1 MIVWRT
7 HIKKIKQKLKIMKK
21 LLLMLIIVLATTF
34 AKAQPSV
41 FRTNSVVIGTY
52 NKKLKKWIYNPKT
65 KIELSIIFNEL
76 TVYVDD
82 ANNSRYVIDDKV
94 EERTEGDKLHFI
106 VKGFDKNE
114 KDVLVIL
121 TRNTVTEQ
129 RTCTI
134 YWTVS
139 QRAVIY
145 DIKQDEQ

>member
-1 MIVWRT
+1 
-7 HIKKIKQKLKIMKK
+7 MKK

-52 NKKLKKWIYNPKT
+52 NKKLKKCIYNPKT

-94 EERTEGDKLHFI
+94 EERTEGDKSHLI
-106 VKGFDKNE
+106 IKGFDKNK

-121 TRNTVTEQ
+121 TKNTVTEQ

-145 DIKQDEQ
+145 DIKQDE

>member
-1 MIVWRT
+1 M
-7 HIKKIKQKLKIMKK
+7 KKI
-21 LLLMLIIVLATTF
+21 LLVLIIVLTTTF

-65 KIELSIIFNEL
+65 KIELSIILNEL

-94 EERTEGDKLHFI
+94 EERTEGDKSHLI
-106 VKGFDKNE
+106 IKGFDKNK

-121 TRNTVTEQ
+121 TKNIITEQ

>member
-1 MIVWRT
+1 M
-7 HIKKIKQKLKIMKK
+7 KKI
-21 LLLMLIIVLATTF
+21 LLVLIIVLTTTF

-94 EERTEGDKLHFI
+94 EERTEGDKSHLI
-106 VKGFDKNE
+106 IKGFDKNK

-121 TRNTVTEQ
+121 TKNIITEQ

-134 YWTVS
+134 YWTAS

>member
-1 MIVWRT
+1 
-7 HIKKIKQKLKIMKK
+7 L
-21 LLLMLIIVLATTF
+21 
-34 AKAQPSV
+34 
-41 FRTNSVVIGTY
+41 
-52 NKKLKKWIYNPKT
+52 IYNPKT

-94 EERTEGDKLHFI
+94 EERTEGDKSHLI
-106 VKGFDKNE
+106 IKGFDKNK

-121 TRNTVTEQ
+121 TKNIVTEQ

-145 DIKQDEQ
+145 DIKQDE